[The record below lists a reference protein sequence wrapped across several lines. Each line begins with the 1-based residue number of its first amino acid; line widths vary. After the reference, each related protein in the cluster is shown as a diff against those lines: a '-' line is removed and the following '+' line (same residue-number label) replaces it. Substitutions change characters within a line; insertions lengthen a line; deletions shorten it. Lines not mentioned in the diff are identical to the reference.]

1 MCVYAIG
8 YDNSWVLWQ
17 EDWRRPNHTEL
28 SVPFLWQF
36 WQSLVSESEYVS
48 YYTLYIYIYL
58 IYLLIYYKL
67 KVATNG
73 ILSMFLI
80 DHWKK
85 THLELLC
92 LTRECTR
99 IALPLYRRKTKARTN
114 AGCELMGGGKH
125 GKQALHCSIQCM
137 MCYIF
142 SIYHPQDLNCANIP
156 ALKLHAQNKTNFY
169 LRAHTCE
176 I

>member
-1 MCVYAIG
+1 MTGGLTTTKPYRTFRSFPLTILTVIG
-8 YDNSWVLWQ
+8 QWV
-17 EDWRRPNHTEL
+17 R
-28 SVPFLWQF
+28 VFF
-36 WQSLVSESEYVS
+36 I
-48 YYTLYIYIYL
+48 LYIIYIHIYL

-73 ILSMFLI
+73 ILSMFLL